1 MAALTKDRQ
10 TEKKITGL
18 KSYPVAASTKIY
30 AGSLVALNSGGYA
43 VPAADAASLRVVGV
57 AKAQADN
64 TSGANGAIM
73 VNVESDIL
81 ARFNA
86 SSITQAMVGQV
97 MYVVDDNTFDDVVGT
112 NGIKAGR
119 LAEFISSTEG
129 WLEVQ
134 ATGPGVVD
142 ADADATYSANEQ
154 TLINALKTFVNQR
167 VL

>member
-10 TEKKITGL
+10 TEKKNIGL

-30 AGSLVALNSGGYA
+30 AGSLVAVNASGYA
-43 VPAADAASLRVVGV
+43 VPAADAAGLKVVGV
-57 AKAQADN
+57 AKSQVDN
-64 TSGANGAIM
+64 SSGANGALT

-97 MYVVDDNTFDDVVGT
+97 MYVVDDNTFDDAVGT

-119 LAEFISSTEG
+119 LAEFISTTEG
-129 WLEVQ
+129 WIEVQ
-134 ATGPGVVD
+134 PTGAGVVD
-142 ADADATYSANEQ
+142 ADADATYSSNEQ